1 MNTERHGPTPT
12 SLGLSLLRL
21 VLAIVVAGRA
31 LDNLV
36 HLRTFQAEMITV
48 GVPQAEFSAA
58 FVVALEFAVCLS
70 LLMGRYIRV
79 AALGALLDA
88 CVAVALIG
96 LQHRA
101 LELHIRLESAALVAA
116 AAVFCSLQRA
126 VDPN

>member
-12 SLGLSLLRL
+12 SYGLSLLRV

-36 HLRTFQAEMITV
+36 HLRTFEAEMITV
-48 GVPQAEFSAA
+48 GIPSAEISAA
-58 FVVALEFAVCLS
+58 LIVALEFAVCLS
-70 LLMGRYIRV
+70 LLMGRNVRI

-88 CVAVALIG
+88 CVVVALIG

-126 VDPN
+126 VEPS

>member
-12 SLGLSLLRL
+12 SFGLSLLRV

-36 HLRTFQAEMITV
+36 HLRAFQAEMITV
-48 GVPQAEFSAA
+48 GMPQAEISAA
-58 FVVALEFAVCLS
+58 LIVALEFAVCLA
-70 LLMGRYIRV
+70 LLMGRYVRV
-79 AALGALLDA
+79 AALGALFDT

-101 LELHIRLESAALVAA
+101 LELHFRLESAALVAA
-116 AAVFCSLQRA
+116 AAVFCSLPRA
-126 VDPN
+126 VDPS

>member
-1 MNTERHGPTPT
+1 MNTDRPGPTPT
-12 SLGLSLLRL
+12 QYGLSLLRV

-31 LDNLV
+31 LENLV
-36 HLRTFQAEMITV
+36 HLRVLQAEMITV
-48 GVPQAEFSAA
+48 GVPQAEISAA
-58 FVVALEFAVCLS
+58 LIVALEFAVCLS
-70 LLMGRYIRV
+70 LLMGRYVRL

-88 CVAVALIG
+88 CVAVAMIG

-126 VDPN
+126 VDPQ